1 MASHYPVNVKKSML
15 IDVVAFGLLILSV
28 FKGLSKGLIIAVFS
42 LVAFIIG
49 IAAALKLSAVAA
61 GYIGSNVNISQRW
74 LPVLAFF
81 AVFIIVVLSVRLG
94 AKMLEGA
101 VQLAMMGW
109 LNKIGGIIF
118 YILIYFFIFSILLF
132 YAEQLHLVKSETT
145 RASMVYPYIQPI
157 GPKTMSIMGS
167 VLPSFK
173 NMFEQLL
180 NFFQNVSDKNHPAQ
194 FSFLY

>member
-1 MASHYPVNVKKSML
+1 ML
-15 IDVVAFGLLILSV
+15 IDVVAFGLLILSI

-42 LVAFIIG
+42 FLAFIIG
-49 IAAALKLSAVAA
+49 LAAALKLSAVAA
-61 GYIGSNVNISQRW
+61 EYIGSSVNISQRW
-74 LPVLAFF
+74 LPVLAFL
-81 AVFIIVVLSVRLG
+81 AVFIIVVLLVRLG

-132 YAEQLHLVKSETT
+132 YAEQLHLIKPETT
-145 RASMVYPYIQPI
+145 QASMVYPYVQPI
-157 GPKTMSIMGS
+157 GPKTMNIMGS
-167 VLPSFK
+167 ILPSFK
-173 NMFEQLL
+173 NMFDQLL
-180 NFFQNVSDKNHPAQ
+180 NFFQTVSDKNHPAQ

>member
-1 MASHYPVNVKKSML
+1 ML
-15 IDVVAFGLLILSV
+15 IDVVAFGLLILSI

-42 LVAFIIG
+42 FLAFIIG
-49 IAAALKLSAVAA
+49 LAAALKLSAVAA
-61 GYIGSNVNISQRW
+61 EYIGSNVNISQRW
-74 LPVLAFF
+74 LPVLAFL
-81 AVFIIVVLSVRLG
+81 AVFILVVLLIRLG

-132 YAEQLHLVKSETT
+132 YAEQLHLVKPETT

-157 GPKTMSIMGS
+157 GPKTMHIMGS
-167 VLPSFK
+167 ILPSFK